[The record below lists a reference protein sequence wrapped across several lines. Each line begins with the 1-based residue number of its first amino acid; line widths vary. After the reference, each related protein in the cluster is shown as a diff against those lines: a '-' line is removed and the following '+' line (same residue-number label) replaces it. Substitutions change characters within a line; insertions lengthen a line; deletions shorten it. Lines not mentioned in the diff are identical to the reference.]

1 MNFRVRFKICK
12 VALFAMATLLLAPL
26 AQAQL
31 HNKIVFSSL
40 ADLDKCTAA
49 YRYEPNY
56 CMDAL
61 EAYAKNNPKELF
73 ASGKRARLNFV
84 HRAALR
90 FFEPAMQKP
99 TPAQCADDDV
109 RMAVVSGFN
118 TPPDYD
124 DNKRAVKIFS
134 GACFEALRPAI
145 EKETVSSGSESYFNK
160 TVCPILAAKQVNLA
174 SCAAPVAAKPEPKPE
189 PVKLPTLDL
198 SKTAVNLIKVYSG
211 AEGERVSV
219 ADVKDMP
226 GVYLIRVDG
235 VRSAING
242 KTFVHQEEVSGR
254 TTTYWTE
261 HDGKRWTTLSVQGT
275 GYKDYNLYVPGAREG
290 LRVSYN
296 DALSKGAKPESL
308 R

>member
-1 MNFRVRFKICK
+1 MKFHAQFKICTT
-12 VALFAMATLLLAPL
+12 ALLAMATLSVAPF

-31 HNKIVFSSL
+31 QNKIVFNSL
-40 ADLDKCTAA
+40 ADLDKCTVE
-49 YRYEPNY
+49 YRYDANY

-61 EAYAKNNPKELF
+61 EAYAKKNPKEQF

-84 HRAALR
+84 HRSALR

-109 RMAVVSGFN
+109 RMAVISGFN

-124 DNKRAVKIFS
+124 DNKRAVKILS
-134 GACFEALRPAI
+134 GACFEALRPAM
-145 EKETVSSGSESYFNK
+145 EKETVSSGMESYFNK
-160 TVCPILAAKQVNLA
+160 TVCPILAAKQVNPP
-174 SCAAPVAAKPEPKPE
+174 SCAAPVAAKPE

-198 SKTAVNLIKVYSG
+198 SKTAVNLIKVYTG
-211 AEGERVSV
+211 PEGERVSV

-242 KTFVHQEEVSGR
+242 KTFVHKEEVAGR
-254 TTTYWTE
+254 NTLYWTE
-261 HDGKRWTTLSVQGT
+261 HDGKRWNTFTLNIQGT
-275 GYKDYNLYVPGAREG
+275 SYREYNLNVPGTREG

-296 DALSKGAKPESL
+296 DAESRVAKADSL